1 MLHPSNLRTTAAAVI
16 SLHWSHLDEMILLI
30 VDSVKK
36 RLSKT
41 DSQAR
46 LRQNCCF
53 FDSLSFH
60 RQSA

>member
-16 SLHWSHLDEMILLI
+16 RLHWSHLDVMILLI

-46 LRQNCCF
+46 LGQNCCLF
-53 FDSLSFH
+53 NSLSFH
-60 RQSA
+60 LHFA